1 MSVLLGLSTLGI
13 LPGHVPFAAAAGVTS
28 TDYYPPAGSDPWGTA
43 FDSSGHV
50 WVALPGCDP
59 SPTCSTSTP
68 PGRIAEFDPTTKSWI
83 TDFQLPSGYGQALFL
98 TFDKSGNLWFPM
110 PMTNTLGMYNV
121 TTQTF
126 QQWTVPTSASGP
138 WGVAADSLGNIW
150 FTEH

>member
-1 MSVLLGLSTLGI
+1 MSFQKRRLWLSVVVVGMLGMSVLLGLSTLGI

-83 TDFQLPSGYGQALFL
+83 TDFQLPSGGTRVDIPKHETKSLPNVSFGKLHAVEDLVGTALRRRVRL
-98 TFDKSGNLWFPM
+98 K
-110 PMTNTLGMYNV
+110 
-121 TTQTF
+121 
-126 QQWTVPTSASGP
+126 
-138 WGVAADSLGNIW
+138 
-150 FTEH
+150 